1 MNDTRAAIEQAV
13 EGLRDDALQLLQELV
28 RIPSLEG
35 EERACQDLIAARYA
49 ELGMEVDYWAPDDE
63 ELAAHPA
70 YVPTGFTYENRPNV
84 VGTWRGTGGGPSLK
98 LNGHVDVVPIGPPE
112 TWQYPPFGGELVD
125 GRVYGRGAA
134 DMKGG
139 CVVNWLCV
147 AALQRAGLRLRGDL
161 LLESVV
167 DEEGGG
173 NGTLAAVLRGYTADG
188 CIFTEPTGLG
198 EISVSN
204 RGAQYFRITVAGQE
218 GGTEYKHQL
227 VNPIA
232 VGMKIFEAVEDY
244 SLMRESQ
251 VSHPLYDGVHDTL
264 VPTGIC
270 KFHCGEWPSTIASQ
284 AVLEGTIECLPG
296 EDIHAIKADFRRY
309 IEEVARRDPWLREN
323 PPKMEW
329 FGLWFDAAE
338 IAPDHALVRCIQDA
352 AEATIGA
359 RPEPRGGGGCDLR
372 LPVLYGDTPSVLYGP
387 AGAMIH
393 STDEFIELEEVLR
406 CAKVIAHVA
415 LDWCGQAEG

>member
-1 MNDTRAAIEQAV
+1 MTDTRAAIEQAV
-13 EGLRDDALQLLQELV
+13 EELRDDALQLLQELV

-35 EERACQDLIAARYA
+35 EERACQELIAARYA
-49 ELGMEVDYWAPDDE
+49 ELGLEVDYWEPDDA

-70 YVPTGFTYENRPNV
+70 YVPTGFSYAERPNV
-84 VGTWRGTGGGPSLK
+84 VGSWRGTGGGRSLK

-112 TWQYPPFGGELVD
+112 TWQHPPFGGELVD
-125 GRVYGRGAA
+125 GRIYGRGAA

-139 CVVNWLCV
+139 CVANWLCV
-147 AALQRAGLRLRGDL
+147 AALQRAGLSLRGDL

-173 NGTLAAVLRGYTADG
+173 NGTLAAVLRGYRADG

-204 RGAQYFRITVAGQE
+204 RGAQYFRITVPGQE

-227 VNPIA
+227 VNPIT
-232 VGMKIFEAVEDY
+232 VGMKIFEAVEAY
-244 SLMRESQ
+244 SLMRESE
-251 VSHPLYDGVHDTL
+251 VSHPLYDDSHDTL

-270 KFHCGEWPSTIASQ
+270 KFHCGEWPSTVASQ
-284 AVLEGTIECLPG
+284 AILEGTIECLPG
-296 EDIHAIKADFRRY
+296 EDIHAVKADFRRY
-309 IEEVARRDPWLREN
+309 IEEVGARDSWLKQN
-323 PPKMEW
+323 PLKMEW
-329 FGLWFDAAE
+329 FGL
-338 IAPDHALVRCIQDA
+338 LV
-352 AEATIGA
+352 
-359 RPEPRGGGGCDLR
+359 RGGGNLARPRAGALHPGSGGGDHRRAPRAARRWRLR
-372 LPVLYGDTPSVLYGP
+372 FALAGALWRTPSVLYGP

-393 STDEFIELEEVLR
+393 STDEFIELAEVLR
-406 CAKVIAHVA
+406 CAKVLARVA

>member
-1 MNDTRAAIEQAV
+1 MNDIRAAIEQAV
-13 EGLRDDALQLLQELV
+13 EGLRDDARQLLQELV

-49 ELGMEVDYWAPDDE
+49 ELGLEVDYWAPDDE

-84 VGTWRGTGGGPSLK
+84 VGTWRGKGGGRSLK

-125 GRVYGRGAA
+125 GKIYGRGAA

-147 AALQRAGLRLRGDL
+147 AALQRAGFRLRGDL

-309 IEEVARRDPWLREN
+309 IEEVARRDPWLKEN
-323 PPKMEW
+323 PPQMEW

-352 AEATIGA
+352 AEATIGSSPGAA
-359 RPEPRGGGGCDLR
+359 RWRR
-372 LPVLYGDTPSVLYGP
+372 L
-387 AGAMIH
+387 
-393 STDEFIELEEVLR
+393 
-406 CAKVIAHVA
+406 
-415 LDWCGQAEG
+415 